1 MELMDLLSLIDLLD
15 LVDLVE
21 LLVSDL
27 CNVGADL
34 DELEPM
40 IDIDIY
46 IYNRNIKKGSV
57 IINVILKKKE
67 FRGKKKRQQV
77 FFLV

>member
-57 IINVILKKKE
+57 IINVILKKE

-77 FFLV
+77 FLLV